1 MKRNTRQIHIRVTE
15 DEATEILSRAKDYS
29 SINHYIKCALAE
41 FSDVDAQK
49 RHHLIKALGQYYLKY
64 RDELSWAGGNLNQV
78 VKRANELAL
87 ANLLP
92 PIYVKQVIMPAVQS
106 LQDTMT
112 KMKEDLR
119 VLYKE
124 IMKQ

>member
-1 MKRNTRQIHIRVTE
+1 MERNTRRFHFRVTE

-49 RHHLIKALGQYYLKY
+49 RHLLIKALGQYYLKF

-78 VKRANELAL
+78 VKRANELAQ

-92 PIYVKQVIMPAVQS
+92 PAYVKQVVMPAVQS
-106 LQDTMT
+106 LQETMT
-112 KMKEDLR
+112 KMKDELR
-119 VLYKE
+119 VLFQE
-124 IMKQ
+124 IRKS

>member
-1 MKRNTRQIHIRVTE
+1 MERNTRRFHFRVTE

-64 RDELSWAGGNLNQV
+64 RDELSWACGNLNQV
-78 VKRANELAL
+78 VKRANKLTQ

-92 PIYVKQVIMPAVQS
+92 PIYVRQIIMPAVLS
-106 LQDTMT
+106 LQDTIT

-124 IMKQ
+124 IIKQ